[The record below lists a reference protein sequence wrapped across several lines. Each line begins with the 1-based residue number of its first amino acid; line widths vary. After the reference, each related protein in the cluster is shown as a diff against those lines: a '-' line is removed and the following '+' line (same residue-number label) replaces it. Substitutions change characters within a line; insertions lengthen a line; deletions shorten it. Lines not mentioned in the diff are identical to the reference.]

1 MNKRFVKCISVL
13 LSFAMFFQIAEPALA
28 SLIEDDA
35 FIETEEIPIGMT
47 GETGDVLVLKDAEGN
62 ETTVDESWE
71 EVYPF
76 GAFAFGTS
84 GGSAR
89 EGEDRSKSPLS
100 KLSHTSIRFPL

>member
-28 SLIEDDA
+28 MLIEDDA

-76 GAFAFGTS
+76 AMPPRSMAISFSSKRTLCS
-84 GGSAR
+84 SA
-89 EGEDRSKSPLS
+89 S
-100 KLSHTSIRFPL
+100 